1 MASNIQN
8 CTQDGT
14 TRDLLDRLCT
24 KIESAWQERRDPS
37 EVDRL
42 ARKHPSLAAE
52 LYDFFASLMEIELDP
67 DQEDEGCGP
76 DPLVKKWL
84 EEEGYTLALRAAQEE
99 CRDTAT
105 SVTSTA
111 ATGVGGNASTPPPTP
126 LGSTAVK
133 VVAIRSYVRL
143 LQERAGATPVEVAE
157 RTDTPLEFIMFAQQ
171 NQEPRY
177 DRLRGEIVNRG
188 VQAYDIEYEEGD
200 HAIRQRL
207 PWAAFAG
214 TTTTKTSSFKEL
226 VTKSRLPKAKKKL
239 WLSLVDDEEA

>member
-8 CTQDGT
+8 YTQDGT
-14 TRDLLDRLCT
+14 TRDLLDRLCAE
-24 KIESAWQERRDPS
+24 IETAWQDRRDPR

-42 ARKHPSLAAE
+42 AREHPDLAAE
-52 LYDFFASLMEIELDP
+52 LYDFFASLMETELDSDQKDEGRGP
-67 DQEDEGCGP
+67 DPMVKRWLEDEG
-76 DPLVKKWL
+76 
-84 EEEGYTLALRAAQEE
+84 YALALRAAQDE

-111 ATGVGGNASTPPPTP
+111 AAASAGGNVSMP
-126 LGSTAVK
+126 GSTAGN

-143 LQERAGATPVEVAE
+143 LQERRGAMPVEVAE

-188 VQAYDIEYEEGD
+188 VEAYDIEYEEGNQ
-200 HAIRQRL
+200 AIRQPL

-214 TTTTKTSSFKEL
+214 TTTTKPCSFKEL
-226 VTKSRLPKAKKKL
+226 VAKSKLTKAKKKL
-239 WLSLVDDEEA
+239 WLSLVDDEDI